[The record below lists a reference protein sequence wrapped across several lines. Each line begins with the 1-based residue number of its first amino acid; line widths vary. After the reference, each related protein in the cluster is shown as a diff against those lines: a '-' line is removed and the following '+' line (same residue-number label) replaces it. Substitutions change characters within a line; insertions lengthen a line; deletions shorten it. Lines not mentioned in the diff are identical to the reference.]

1 MAGGIFTDRLTIQGR
16 FPHLDRTGDS
26 CPEEGDISVF
36 LQHPADLLVQ
46 ACPPV
51 VHSNKDTCYLQRM
64 SGVFLDQGNV
74 AGELCQPHDAEHL
87 CLRGDDQLVR
97 TEHGVYLCRSSV
109 GHTVDEDV
117 LIRFPELFCELPKL
131 CLPEIRIG
139 KVPFQGEQLAVGRD
153 EVHALVTEQ
162 EAFRLRQFFS
172 SDDAV

>member
-74 AGELCQPHDAEHL
+74 AGELCQPHGAEHL

-97 TEHGVYLCRSSV
+97 TEYGVYLCPLGIQSMRMYSYASRNCSVSSRSFVSRKS
-109 GHTVDEDV
+109 T
-117 LIRFPELFCELPKL
+117 LARFLSRANSWLLDGMRSTPL
-131 CLPEIRIG
+131 
-139 KVPFQGEQLAVGRD
+139 
-153 EVHALVTEQ
+153 
-162 EAFRLRQFFS
+162 
-172 SDDAV
+172 